1 MGNICCTSQT
11 IDTANSWTAD
21 ASKGGPRQR
30 DEEERKVILPDYSS
44 FGNGRRSEDDAK
56 YSSNDDEEES
66 KQFPHLDEQTRAFY
80 FRGLKLKR
88 ARGYPELRF
97 ADVVR
102 QLDQFFI
109 S

>member
-1 MGNICCTSQT
+1 MGNICFTSQS

-30 DEEERKVILPDYSS
+30 DEEERKVILPDNSS
-44 FGNGRRSEDDAK
+44 SGDGRRSEDDAK

-66 KQFPHLDEQTRAFY
+66 KQFPHLDEETRAIY
-80 FRGLKLKR
+80 IRLLKNKR
-88 ARGYPELRF
+88 ARGCPELRF
-97 ADVVR
+97 ADVAR
-102 QLDQFFI
+102 HLDHIII